1 MAECIFTDT
10 GGGGVSSDELN
21 ARAAQVLAG
30 RSYVGADTEDEA
42 GTGTMPNI
50 GGVRRTLHAGESMAI
65 PQGYHDG
72 TGAVAA
78 VSLAEQTPG
87 NAAPGDIVAG
97 TSAWVRGAKM
107 DGTLIEREGEQP
119 TTGVTI
125 SDGLAH
131 VGMLPGAYRKNGR
144 YGTPEVKAP
153 VDMVARAA
161 GVDGSKMLQGY
172 APLGVPGQIPV
183 VVTDAEG
190 ARGNLTEWYGID
202 FNAHTLWMEIP
213 HRSAYYTRVDNK
225 PHVCMDSDG
234 LGDAVAQQVLQGC
247 TFTSRNGLK
256 IPGAMYRWPLSGDI
270 GGQKVMDA
278 YENAAFIGEYG
289 ARGVG
294 VFMRMPGGSQIDPSC
309 MWAFAPMPGAIASNI
324 REGVNIGGRIGTMK
338 DYAASC
344 VPFDEAHFDGVHL
357 SGWAEGLIN
366 TRSRFSIGS
375 TVNSAKSAEA
385 TSAIGGTF
393 SGGGE
398 PALCLWVLTP
408 SVVLTP
414 FRRAL
419 VTVSYSTNAL
429 IMSQGNGV
437 NIWAGMS
444 RVEGTSHNRPL
455 IPIREAAVSGL
466 RNQSGRVTLDIPL
479 DGVSEQGFIVVAAH
493 GSNFRRRDGSSV
505 FSARLERIELIA

>member
-1 MAECIFTDT
+1 MAECIFTGT

-30 RSYVGADTEDEA
+30 RSYVGADTEDEV

-87 NAAPGDIVAG
+87 TAAARDILAG
-97 TSAWVRGAKM
+97 KSAWV
-107 DGTLIEREGEQP
+107 DGRR
-119 TTGVTI
+119 V
-125 SDGLAH
+125 DGSI
-131 VGMLPGAYRKNGR
+131 
-144 YGTPEVKAP
+144 P
-153 VDMVARAA
+153 VIDTM
-161 GVDGSKMLQGY
+161 GVDGR
-172 APLGVPGQIPV
+172 ANI
-183 VVTDAEG
+183 TD
-190 ARGNLTEWYGID
+190 WYGID
-202 FNAHTLWMEIP
+202 GNNHTFWMEM
-213 HRSAYYTRVDNK
+213 RYRRALYDRADGK
-225 PHVCMDSDG
+225 PHVCIDYEA
-234 LGDAVAQQVLQGC
+234 LGDAVKEQVLQGARA
-247 TFTSRNGLK
+247 TSKYGLK
-256 IPGAMYRWPLSGDI
+256 FEGAIPRWARTGDI
-270 GGQKVMDA
+270 SGQGVVNA
-278 YENAAFIGEYG
+278 WENAAFAGDYG
-289 ARGVG
+289 PNGRV
-294 VFMRMPGGSQIDPSC
+294 VFMRVPGAWYINPDI
-309 MWAFAPMPGAIASNI
+309 MWAVAPAPTLLPQNI
-324 REGVNIGGRIGTMK
+324 KQGVNILGIWGSMP
-338 DYAASC
+338 DYASSC
-344 VPFDEAHFDGVHL
+344 VPFDGAHFDGVHL

-366 TRSRFSIGS
+366 TSARFSIRTGV
-375 TVNSAKSAEA
+375 VNSAKSAEV

-429 IMSQGNGV
+429 IMSHGNGV

-444 RVEGTSHNRPL
+444 RVERTSHNRPL
-455 IPIREAAVSGL
+455 IPIREAAASGL

>member
-1 MAECIFTDT
+1 MAECIFTGT

-50 GGVRRTLHAGESMAI
+50 GGVQRTLHAGESMAI

-78 VSLAEQTPG
+78 ASLAEQTPG
-87 NAAPGDIVAG
+87 TAAARDILAG
-97 TSAWVRGAKM
+97 KSAWV
-107 DGTLIEREGEQP
+107 DGRR
-119 TTGVTI
+119 V
-125 SDGLAH
+125 DGSI
-131 VGMLPGAYRKNGR
+131 
-144 YGTPEVKAP
+144 P
-153 VDMVARAA
+153 VIDTM
-161 GVDGSKMLQGY
+161 GVDGR
-172 APLGVPGQIPV
+172 ANI
-183 VVTDAEG
+183 TD
-190 ARGNLTEWYGID
+190 WYGID
-202 FNAHTLWMEIP
+202 GNNHTFWMEM
-213 HRSAYYTRVDNK
+213 RYRRALYDRADGK
-225 PHVCMDSDG
+225 PHVCIDYEA
-234 LGDAVAQQVLQGC
+234 LGDAVKEQVLQGARA
-247 TFTSRNGLK
+247 TSKYGLK
-256 IPGAMYRWPLSGDI
+256 FEGAIPRWTRTGDI
-270 GGQKVMDA
+270 GGQGVVDA
-278 YENAAFIGEYG
+278 WENTMFSGDYG
-289 ARGVG
+289 ARGRG
-294 VFMRMPGGSQIDPSC
+294 VFARVPGGWYVNPDV
-309 MWAFAPMPGAIASNI
+309 MWAYKSEPGLFPQNI
-324 REGVNIGGRIGTMK
+324 KQGVNILGVWGSMP
-338 DYAASC
+338 DYASSC
-344 VPFDEAHFDGVHL
+344 VPFDLAHFDGVHL

-375 TVNSAKSAEA
+375 TGAVNSAKSAEV

-414 FRRAL
+414 FRHAL
-419 VTVSYSTNAL
+419 VTVSYSTTAL
-429 IMSQGNGV
+429 IMSHGNGV

-444 RVEGTSHNRPL
+444 RVEGTLHNRPL
-455 IPIREAAVSGL
+455 IPIREAAASGL

-479 DGVSEQGFIVVAAH
+479 DGVSEQGFIVVAVH

>member
-1 MAECIFTDT
+1 MAECIFTST

-50 GGVRRTLHAGESMAI
+50 GGVQRTLRAGESMAI

-72 TGAVAA
+72 TGAVAV

-87 NAAPGDIVAG
+87 TAAARDILAG
-97 TSAWVRGAKM
+97 KSAWV
-107 DGTLIEREGEQP
+107 DGQR
-119 TTGVTI
+119 
-125 SDGLAH
+125 
-131 VGMLPGAYRKNGR
+131 
-144 YGTPEVKAP
+144 
-153 VDMVARAA
+153 
-161 GVDGSKMLQGY
+161 VDGS
-172 APLGVPGQIPV
+172 IPV
-183 VVTDAEG
+183 INTMGPSGTDP
-190 ARGNLTEWYGID
+190 RGCLATEYGID
-202 FNAHTLWMEIP
+202 FNAHTLWMHAP
-213 HRSAYYTRVDNK
+213 YHNAYYMRSDGY
-225 PHVCMDSDG
+225 PHICMDAEA
-234 LGDAVAQQVLQGC
+234 LGDAVKEQVLQGARA
-247 TFTSRNGLK
+247 TSKYGLK
-256 IPGAMYRWPLSGDI
+256 FEGAIPRWTRTGDI
-270 GGQKVMDA
+270 GGQGVVDA
-278 YENAAFIGEYG
+278 WENTMFSGDYG
-289 ARGVG
+289 ARGRG
-294 VFMRMPGGSQIDPSC
+294 VFARVPGGWYVNPDV
-309 MWAFAPMPGAIASNI
+309 MWAYKSEPGLFPQNI
-324 REGVNIGGRIGTMK
+324 KQGVNILGVWGSMP
-338 DYAASC
+338 DYASSC
-344 VPFDEAHFDGVHL
+344 IPFDGAHFDGVHL

-366 TRSRFSIGS
+366 TRSRFSIGPTGS
-375 TVNSAKSAEA
+375 VNSARSAEVA
-385 TSAIGGTF
+385 SAIGGTY

-398 PALCLWVLTP
+398 PVLCLWVLTP

-429 IMSQGNGV
+429 IMSHGNGV

-455 IPIREAAVSGL
+455 IPIREAAASGL

-479 DGVSEQGFIVVAAH
+479 DGVSEQGFIVVAVH

>member
-1 MAECIFTDT
+1 MSECIFTGT

-72 TGAVAA
+72 TGAVAV

-87 NAAPGDIVAG
+87 TAAARDILAG
-97 TSAWVRGAKM
+97 KSAWV
-107 DGTLIEREGEQP
+107 DGQR
-119 TTGVTI
+119 V
-125 SDGLAH
+125 DGSI
-131 VGMLPGAYRKNGR
+131 
-144 YGTPEVKAP
+144 P
-153 VDMVARAA
+153 VIDTM
-161 GVDGSKMLQGY
+161 GVDGR
-172 APLGVPGQIPV
+172 ANI
-183 VVTDAEG
+183 TD
-190 ARGNLTEWYGID
+190 WYGID
-202 FNAHTLWMEIP
+202 GNNHTFWMEM
-213 HRSAYYTRVDNK
+213 RYRRALYDRADGK
-225 PHVCMDSDG
+225 PHVCIDYEA
-234 LGDAVAQQVLQGC
+234 LGDAVKEQVLQGARA
-247 TFTSRNGLK
+247 TSKYGLK
-256 IPGAMYRWPLSGDI
+256 FEGAIPRWARTGDI
-270 GGQKVMDA
+270 GGQGVVNA
-278 YENAAFIGEYG
+278 WENAAFAGDYG
-289 ARGVG
+289 PNGRV
-294 VFMRMPGGSQIDPSC
+294 VFMRVPGAWYINPDI
-309 MWAFAPMPGAIASNI
+309 MWAVAPAPTLLPQNI
-324 REGVNIGGRIGTMK
+324 KQGVNILGIWGSMP
-338 DYAASC
+338 DYASSC
-344 VPFDEAHFDGVHL
+344 VPFDGAHFDGVHL

-375 TVNSAKSAEA
+375 TGSVNSARSAEV
-385 TSAIGGTF
+385 TSAIGGTY

-429 IMSQGNGV
+429 IMSHGNGV

-455 IPIREAAVSGL
+455 IPIREAAASGL

>member
-1 MAECIFTDT
+1 MADCIIAGT

-50 GGVRRTLHAGESMAI
+50 GGVQRTLHAGESMAI

-78 VSLAEQTPG
+78 ASLAEQTPG
-87 NAAPGDIVAG
+87 TAAARDILAG
-97 TSAWVRGAKM
+97 KSAWV
-107 DGTLIEREGEQP
+107 DGRR
-119 TTGVTI
+119 V
-125 SDGLAH
+125 DGSI
-131 VGMLPGAYRKNGR
+131 
-144 YGTPEVKAP
+144 P
-153 VDMVARAA
+153 VIDTM
-161 GVDGSKMLQGY
+161 GVDGR
-172 APLGVPGQIPV
+172 ANI
-183 VVTDAEG
+183 TD
-190 ARGNLTEWYGID
+190 WYGID
-202 FNAHTLWMEIP
+202 GNNHTFWMEM
-213 HRSAYYTRVDNK
+213 RYRRALYDRADGK
-225 PHVCMDSDG
+225 PHVCIDYEA
-234 LGDAVAQQVLQGC
+234 LGDAVKEQVLQGARA
-247 TFTSRNGLK
+247 TSKYGLK
-256 IPGAMYRWPLSGDI
+256 FEGAIPRWTRTGDI
-270 GGQKVMDA
+270 GGQGVVDA
-278 YENAAFIGEYG
+278 WENTMFSGDYG
-289 ARGVG
+289 ARGRG
-294 VFMRMPGGSQIDPSC
+294 VFARVPGGWYVNPDV
-309 MWAFAPMPGAIASNI
+309 MWAYKSEPGLFPQNI
-324 REGVNIGGRIGTMK
+324 KQGVNILGVWGSMP
-338 DYAASC
+338 DYASSC
-344 VPFDEAHFDGVHL
+344 VPFDLAHFDGVHL

-366 TRSRFSIGS
+366 IRSRFSIGS
-375 TVNSAKSAEA
+375 TGAVNSAKSAEV

-419 VTVSYSTNAL
+419 FTVSYSTDAV
-429 IMSQGNGV
+429 IMPHGNGV

-444 RVEGTSHNRPL
+444 RVEGTLHNRPL
-455 IPIREAAVSGL
+455 IPIREAAASGL

-479 DGVSEQGFIVVAAH
+479 DGVSEQGFIVVAVH

>member
-1 MAECIFTDT
+1 MSECIFTGT

-72 TGAVAA
+72 TGAVAV

-87 NAAPGDIVAG
+87 TAAARDILAG
-97 TSAWVRGAKM
+97 KSAWV
-107 DGTLIEREGEQP
+107 DGQR
-119 TTGVTI
+119 V
-125 SDGLAH
+125 DGSI
-131 VGMLPGAYRKNGR
+131 
-144 YGTPEVKAP
+144 P
-153 VDMVARAA
+153 VIDTM
-161 GVDGSKMLQGY
+161 GVDGR
-172 APLGVPGQIPV
+172 ANI
-183 VVTDAEG
+183 TD
-190 ARGNLTEWYGID
+190 WYGID
-202 FNAHTLWMEIP
+202 GNNHTFWMEM
-213 HRSAYYTRVDNK
+213 RYRRALYDRADGK
-225 PHVCMDSDG
+225 PHVCIDYEA
-234 LGDAVAQQVLQGC
+234 LGDAVEEQVLQGARA
-247 TFTSRNGLK
+247 TSKYGLK
-256 IPGAMYRWPLSGDI
+256 FEGAIPRWARTGDI
-270 GGQKVMDA
+270 GGQGVVNA
-278 YENAAFIGEYG
+278 WENAAFAGDYG
-289 ARGVG
+289 PNGRV
-294 VFMRMPGGSQIDPSC
+294 VFMRVPGAWYINPDI
-309 MWAFAPMPGAIASNI
+309 MWAVAPAPTLLPQNI
-324 REGVNIGGRIGTMK
+324 KQGVNILGIWGSMP
-338 DYAASC
+338 DYASSC
-344 VPFDEAHFDGVHL
+344 VPFDGAHFDGVHL

-375 TVNSAKSAEA
+375 TGSVNSARSAEV
-385 TSAIGGTF
+385 TSAIGGTY

-429 IMSQGNGV
+429 IMSHGNGV

-455 IPIREAAVSGL
+455 IPIREAAASGL

>member
-1 MAECIFTDT
+1 MAECIFTGT
-10 GGGGVSSDELN
+10 GGGGISSDELN

-42 GTGTMPNI
+42 GIGTMPNI
-50 GGVRRTLHAGESMAI
+50 GSVQRTLHAGESMAI

-78 VSLAEQTPG
+78 ASLAEQTPG
-87 NAAPGDIVAG
+87 TAAARDILAG
-97 TSAWVRGAKM
+97 KSAWV
-107 DGTLIEREGEQP
+107 DGQR
-119 TTGVTI
+119 
-125 SDGLAH
+125 
-131 VGMLPGAYRKNGR
+131 
-144 YGTPEVKAP
+144 
-153 VDMVARAA
+153 
-161 GVDGSKMLQGY
+161 VDGS
-172 APLGVPGQIPV
+172 VPVFNTMGPSG
-183 VVTDAEG
+183 TDP
-190 ARGNLTEWYGID
+190 RGSLTTEYGID
-202 FNAHTLWMEIP
+202 LNAHTLWMHAP
-213 HRSAYYTRVDNK
+213 AHNAYYMRSDGY
-225 PHVCMDSDG
+225 PHICMDTEA

-247 TFTSRNGLK
+247 TFTSKNGMK
-256 IPGAMYRWPLSGDI
+256 IPGAIYRWPLSGDI

-278 YENAAFIGEYG
+278 YENTAFAGDYG
-289 ARGVG
+289 GRGRG

-309 MWAFAPMPGAIASNI
+309 MWAWAPAPTILPQNI
-324 REGVNIGGRIGTMK
+324 RSGTNVLGVWGSMP
-338 DYAASC
+338 DYSSTC
-344 VPFDEAHFDGVHL
+344 VPFDGAHFDGVHL

-375 TVNSAKSAEA
+375 TGDVNSARSAEV
-385 TSAIGGTF
+385 TSAIGGTY

-429 IMSQGNGV
+429 IMSHGNGV

-444 RVEGTSHNRPL
+444 RVEGTLHNRPL
-455 IPIREAAVSGL
+455 IPIREAAASGL

-479 DGVSEQGFIVVAAH
+479 EGVSEQGFIVVAAH
-493 GSNFRRRDGSSV
+493 GSNFRRRDGNSV

>member
-1 MAECIFTDT
+1 MSECIFTGT

-72 TGAVAA
+72 TGAVAV

-87 NAAPGDIVAG
+87 TAAARDILAG
-97 TSAWVRGAKM
+97 KSAWV
-107 DGTLIEREGEQP
+107 DGQR
-119 TTGVTI
+119 V
-125 SDGLAH
+125 DGSI
-131 VGMLPGAYRKNGR
+131 
-144 YGTPEVKAP
+144 P
-153 VDMVARAA
+153 VIDTM
-161 GVDGSKMLQGY
+161 GVDGR
-172 APLGVPGQIPV
+172 ANI
-183 VVTDAEG
+183 TD
-190 ARGNLTEWYGID
+190 WYGID
-202 FNAHTLWMEIP
+202 GNNHTFWMEM
-213 HRSAYYTRVDNK
+213 RYRRALYDRADGK
-225 PHVCMDSDG
+225 PHVCIDYEA
-234 LGDAVAQQVLQGC
+234 LGDAVKEQVLQGARA
-247 TFTSRNGLK
+247 TSKYGLK
-256 IPGAMYRWPLSGDI
+256 FEGAIPRWARTGDI
-270 GGQKVMDA
+270 GGQGVVNA
-278 YENAAFIGEYG
+278 WENAAFAGDYG
-289 ARGVG
+289 PNGRV
-294 VFMRMPGGSQIDPSC
+294 VFMRVPGAWYINPDI
-309 MWAFAPMPGAIASNI
+309 MWAVAPAPTLLPQNI
-324 REGVNIGGRIGTMK
+324 KQGVNILGIWGSMP
-338 DYAASC
+338 DYASSC
-344 VPFDEAHFDGVHL
+344 VPFDGAHFDGVHL

-375 TVNSAKSAEA
+375 TGSVNSARSAEV
-385 TSAIGGTF
+385 TSAIGGTY
-393 SGGGE
+393 SGEGE

-429 IMSQGNGV
+429 IMSHGNGV

-455 IPIREAAVSGL
+455 IPIREAAASGL